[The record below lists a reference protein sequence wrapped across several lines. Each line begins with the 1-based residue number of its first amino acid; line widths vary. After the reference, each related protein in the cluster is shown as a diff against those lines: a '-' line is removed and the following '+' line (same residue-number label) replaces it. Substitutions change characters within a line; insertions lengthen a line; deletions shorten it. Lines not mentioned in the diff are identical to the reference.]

1 MTKITDETIWLLV
14 IGVFIVI
21 DAFVTILSIIDKG
34 IFKDRRKIL
43 LKKSNADLRK
53 MLSGCKGVSNKNKA
67 DMVELILHHT

>member
-14 IGVFIVI
+14 IGVLIVI
-21 DAFVTILSIIDKG
+21 DAFQTILSIIDKG

-53 MLSGCKGVSNKNKA
+53 MLNGFKGVSNKKKA
-67 DMVELILHHT
+67 DMVELIIQHT